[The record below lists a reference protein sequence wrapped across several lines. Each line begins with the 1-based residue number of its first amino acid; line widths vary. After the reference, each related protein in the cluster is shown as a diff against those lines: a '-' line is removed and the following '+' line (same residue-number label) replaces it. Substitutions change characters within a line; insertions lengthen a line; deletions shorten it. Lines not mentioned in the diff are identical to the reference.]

1 MRWRSTPRPRR
12 HDRALFSLNRIDN
25 WRDRAVT
32 AKLPPPGAWAMS
44 AITALFRVQRIQMT
58 QFFSSQW
65 IRVSAVAAITLLIA
79 ACGKGQHPAAPAAAD
94 KSATPAATAG
104 AIVDGCPIP
113 RDAYDDYLKGLLRG
127 KPLTDVTAEEKNQ
140 VLDQMINMQLIA
152 TQAGKDGLDKDPE
165 VATRIALLRTQILA
179 DAAAQKYVKANEPSD
194 QELHAAYDAAT
205 DKTEY
210 HASHILVPTK
220 EKAEQLIKKIKAG
233 AKFEDVAKAE
243 STDNSKANG
252 GDLGWFTVARMV
264 KPFGDSVKGLKK
276 GEITTEPVQTQYGWH
291 IIKLEDT
298 RDAPF
303 DQMKGQLTNVIM
315 QKKFQR

>member
-1 MRWRSTPRPRR
+1 
-12 HDRALFSLNRIDN
+12 
-25 WRDRAVT
+25 
-32 AKLPPPGAWAMS
+32 
-44 AITALFRVQRIQMT
+44 MT
-58 QFFSSQW
+58 QFFSTQW
-65 IRVSAVAAITLLIA
+65 TRASAVAVITLLIA
-79 ACGKGQHPAAPAAAD
+79 ACGKGPQQAAAPPPSD
-94 KSATPAATAG
+94 KPATPPV
-104 AIVDGCPIP
+104 AIVDGTPIS

-127 KPLTDVTAEEKNQ
+127 KPATDVTADEKNQ

-152 TQAGKDGLDKDPE
+152 AQAEKDGMEKDPD
-165 VATRIALLRTQILA
+165 VATRVALLRTQILA
-179 DAAAQKYVKANEPSD
+179 DAAAQKYVKSNEPSD

-220 EKAEQLIKKIKAG
+220 EKAVLLTKKIKGG

-252 GDLGWFTVARMV
+252 GDLGWFTTARMV
-264 KPFGDSVKGLKK
+264 KPFGDAVKALKK

-291 IIKLEDT
+291 IILLVDT

-303 DQMKGQLTNVIM
+303 DQLKPQLSNALM
-315 QKKFQR
+315 QKKFQAYIDDLKKNAKIEKKL

>member
-1 MRWRSTPRPRR
+1 
-12 HDRALFSLNRIDN
+12 
-25 WRDRAVT
+25 
-32 AKLPPPGAWAMS
+32 
-44 AITALFRVQRIQMT
+44 MT
-58 QFFSSQW
+58 QFFSTQRT
-65 IRVSAVAAITLLIA
+65 RVFAVAAITLLLA
-79 ACGKGQHPAAPAAAD
+79 ACGKGQQAAAPAAATD
-94 KSATPAATAG
+94 KPATPPVAV
-104 AIVDGCPIP
+104 VDGTPIS
-113 RDAYDDYLKGLLRG
+113 REAYDDYLKSLLRG

-152 TQAGKDGLDKDPE
+152 AQADKDGLDKDPD

-179 DAAAQKYVKANEPSD
+179 DAAAQKYVKSNEPSD
-194 QELHAAYDAAT
+194 QELHAAYDATT

-220 EKAEQLIKKIKAG
+220 EKADQLIKKIKGG

-264 KPFGDSVKGLKK
+264 KPFGDAVKGLKK
-276 GEITTEPVQTQYGWH
+276 GEFTTNAVQTQYGWH

-303 DQMKGQLTNVIM
+303 DQMKPQLTNGIM
-315 QKKFQR
+315 QKKFQDYIDGLKKTAKIDKKL

>member
-1 MRWRSTPRPRR
+1 
-12 HDRALFSLNRIDN
+12 
-25 WRDRAVT
+25 
-32 AKLPPPGAWAMS
+32 
-44 AITALFRVQRIQMT
+44 MT
-58 QFFSSQW
+58 QFSSAQW
-65 IRVSAVAAITLLIA
+65 TRVSTVAAITLLLA
-79 ACGKGQHPAAPAAAD
+79 ACGKGQQAAAPAAATD
-94 KSATPAATAG
+94 KTATPPV
-104 AIVDGCPIP
+104 AIVDGTPIS
-113 RDAYDDYLKGLLRG
+113 REAFDDYLKGLLRG
-127 KPLTDVTAEEKNQ
+127 KPATDVTPDEKNQ

-152 TQAGKDGLDKDPE
+152 AQSEKDGLEKDPD

-220 EKAEQLIKKIKAG
+220 EKAEQLIKKIKGG

-252 GDLGWFTVARMV
+252 GDLGWFTLARMV
-264 KPFGDSVKGLKK
+264 KPFGDAVKSLKK
-276 GEITTEPVQTQYGWH
+276 GEFTQEPVQTQYGWH

-303 DQMKGQLTNVIM
+303 DQMKSQLTNTIM
-315 QKKFQR
+315 QKKFADYIDSLKKTAKIEKKL

>member
-1 MRWRSTPRPRR
+1 
-12 HDRALFSLNRIDN
+12 
-25 WRDRAVT
+25 
-32 AKLPPPGAWAMS
+32 
-44 AITALFRVQRIQMT
+44 MT
-58 QFFSSQW
+58 QFLKLQWSS
-65 IRVSAVAAITLLIA
+65 VTTVAAITILLA
-79 ACGKGQHPAAPAAAD
+79 ACGKGQQAAAPAPTPAAPA
-94 KSATPAATAG
+94 SATPPV
-104 AIVDGCPIP
+104 AIVDGTPIS

-152 TQAGKDGLDKDPE
+152 EQAEKDGLQNDPD

-179 DAAAQKYVKANEPSD
+179 DAAAQKYVKTNEPSD

-220 EKAEQLIKKIKAG
+220 EKAEQLIKKLKGG

-252 GDLGWFTVARMV
+252 GDLGWFTTARMV
-264 KPFGDSVKGLKK
+264 KPFGDAVKSLKK
-276 GEITTEPVQTQYGWH
+276 GDITTEPVQTQYGWH
-291 IIKLEDT
+291 IIKLVDT

-303 DQMKGQLTNVIM
+303 DQFKPQLTNGIM
-315 QKKFQR
+315 QKKFQDYIEGLKKNAKIEKKLTT

>member
-1 MRWRSTPRPRR
+1 
-12 HDRALFSLNRIDN
+12 
-25 WRDRAVT
+25 
-32 AKLPPPGAWAMS
+32 
-44 AITALFRVQRIQMT
+44 MT
-58 QFFSSQW
+58 QFFSAQW
-65 IRVSAVAAITLLIA
+65 TRVSTVAVITILLA
-79 ACGKGQHPAAPAAAD
+79 ACGKGQQAGVAPAATDKPAAP
-94 KSATPAATAG
+94 PV
-104 AIVDGCPIP
+104 AIVDGTPIS

-127 KPLTDVTAEEKNQ
+127 KPVSDVTADEKNQ

-152 TQAGKDGLDKDPE
+152 TQAEKDGLEKDPD
-165 VATRIALLRTQILA
+165 VATRVALLRTQILA
-179 DAAAQKYVKANEPSD
+179 DAAAQKYVKSNEPSD

-220 EKAEQLIKKIKAG
+220 EKADQLIKKIKGG
-233 AKFEDVAKAE
+233 AKFEDVAKSD

-264 KPFGDSVKGLKK
+264 KPFGDAVKGLKK
-276 GEITTEPVQTQYGWH
+276 GEITTDPVQTQYGWH

-315 QKKFQR
+315 QKKFQEYIDGLKKTAKIEKKL

>member
-1 MRWRSTPRPRR
+1 
-12 HDRALFSLNRIDN
+12 
-25 WRDRAVT
+25 
-32 AKLPPPGAWAMS
+32 
-44 AITALFRVQRIQMT
+44 MT
-58 QFFSSQW
+58 QFLSAQW
-65 IRVSAVAAITLLIA
+65 TRASTVAAITILLA
-79 ACGKGQHPAAPAAAD
+79 ACGKGQQAVVAPAAAD
-94 KSATPAATAG
+94 KPAAPPV
-104 AIVDGCPIP
+104 AIVDGTPIS

-127 KPLTDVTAEEKNQ
+127 KPASDVTADEKNQ

-152 TQAGKDGLDKDPE
+152 AQAAKDGLEKDPD

-179 DAAAQKYVKANEPSD
+179 DAAAQKYVKSNEPSD
-194 QELHAAYDAAT
+194 QDLHAAYDAAT

-220 EKAEQLIKKIKAG
+220 EKADQLIKKIKGG

-252 GDLGWFTVARMV
+252 GDLGWFTTARMV
-264 KPFGDSVKGLKK
+264 KPFGDAVKVLKK
-276 GEITTEPVQTQYGWH
+276 GEITTDPVQTQYGWH

-303 DQMKGQLTNVIM
+303 DQMKGQLTNSIM
-315 QKKFQR
+315 QKKFQEYIDGLKKTAKIEKKL